1 MNSNLYIALLHY
13 PVYNKDGDIITTTVT
28 NYDLHD
34 ISRAARTYGI
44 NKYYVVNQLKS
55 QQALVQRMRDY
66 WTSGYGAQYNN
77 TRHQAFKVMKI
88 VDDLDQTIKDIE
100 KRADQK
106 PTIVTT
112 SAKKSDNT
120 ISFIDLRDKIN
131 RGNDPYLIIFGT
143 GWGLTKEIIDK
154 SDYLLEPITG
164 NTGYNHLS
172 VRSAASIIMDR
183 LLSKR
188 NIE

>member
-1 MNSNLYIALLHY
+1 MNKNVFIALLHH

-55 QQALVQRMRDY
+55 QQSLVKRMRDY
-66 WTSGYGAQYNN
+66 WTSGFGADYNN
-77 TRHQAFKVMKI
+77 TRHEAFKVMEI
-88 VDDLDQTIKDIE
+88 TDTLDDTVEDIKKRTGE
-100 KRADQK
+100 K
-106 PTIVTT
+106 PVIVTT
-112 SAKKSDNT
+112 SAQRSKKT
-120 ISFIDLRDKIN
+120 ITFKDLKEEIN
-131 RGNDPYLIIFGT
+131 QTDSPYLVIFGT

-154 SDYLLEPITG
+154 SDYLLEPIEG
-164 NTGYNHLS
+164 NTDYNHLS

-183 LLSKR
+183 LLS
-188 NIE
+188 

>member
-1 MNSNLYIALLHY
+1 MNSNVFIALLHH
-13 PVYNKDGDIITTTVT
+13 PVYNKDGEIITTTVT

-66 WTSGYGAQYNN
+66 WTSGFGAQYNK
-77 TRHQAFKVMKI
+77 TRHQAFKVMDI
-88 VDDLDQTIKDIE
+88 TDDLDQTIKDIE
-100 KRADQK
+100 KRTDQK

-112 SAKKSDNT
+112 SAKKSEDT
-120 ISFIDLRDKIN
+120 ISFIDLKDKIN
-131 RGNDPYLIIFGT
+131 SNNDPYLVVFGT

>member
-1 MNSNLYIALLHY
+1 MNKNVFIALLHH

-44 NKYYVVNQLKS
+44 KKYYVVNQLKS
-55 QQALVQRMRDY
+55 QQSLVRRMRDY
-66 WTSGYGAQYNN
+66 WTSGFGADYNN
-77 TRHQAFKVMKI
+77 TRHEAFKVMEI
-88 VDDLDQTIKDIE
+88 TDDLEDTIKDI
-100 KRADQK
+100 KNISGKD
-106 PTIVTT
+106 PIIITT
-112 SAKKSDNT
+112 SAQKNKET
-120 ISFIDLRDKIN
+120 ISFKDLKN
-131 RGNDPYLIIFGT
+131 KMNSSNKPYLIIFGT

-164 NTGYNHLS
+164 NTDYNHLS

-183 LLSKR
+183 LLS
-188 NIE
+188 

>member
-1 MNSNLYIALLHY
+1 MNKNVFIALLHH

-55 QQALVQRMRDY
+55 QQSLVKRMRDY
-66 WTSGYGAQYNN
+66 WTSGFGADYNS
-77 TRHQAFKVMKI
+77 TRHEAFKVMEI
-88 VDDLDQTIKDIE
+88 TDTLDDTVKDIKKITNE
-100 KRADQK
+100 K
-106 PTIVTT
+106 PIIVTT
-112 SAKKSDNT
+112 SAQRSKKT
-120 ISFIDLRDKIN
+120 VTFKDLREEIN
-131 RGNDPYLIIFGT
+131 QTNSPYLVIFGT

-154 SDYLLEPITG
+154 SDYLLEPIEG
-164 NTGYNHLS
+164 NTDYNHLS

-183 LLSKR
+183 LLS
-188 NIE
+188 